1 MTDASI
7 STLRRRCIGALAVA
21 ASGIWMPAYA
31 ELYLPPLAT
40 LYLKYDPA

>member
-1 MTDASI
+1 MPS
-7 STLRRRCIGALAVA
+7 RRAD
-21 ASGIWMPAYA
+21 WMPAYA